1 MKFGHLEEGQ
11 PQLGDLRSPWFLTT
25 NWDDPPSTT
34 IFPMIHHIL
43 HDFEWQNHEVPFQL
57 LPSVT
62 LDRSP
67 KWRSQKNPNPW
78 KNKTT
83 NNLKEPMCWHICVF
97 CCFKNVNHQP
107 VLPFLT
113 NNGGVYVSYVWFLA
127 CFFLNRRC
135 RRKFHLSLCENQ
147 LGWRKATN

>member
-1 MKFGHLEEGQ
+1 MAELHGLQMGVI
-11 PQLGDLRSPWFLTT
+11 RSPRIQVLGW
-25 NWDDPPSTT
+25 SSKYHH
-34 IFPMIHHIL
+34 FPYDTSYTSWLWMEKSWSSFPASSIR
-43 HDFEWQNHEVPFQL
+43 D
-57 LPSVT
+57 

-97 CCFKNVNHQP
+97 CCFKHVNHQP
-107 VLPFLT
+107 VLPFL
-113 NNGGVYVSYVWFLA
+113 NKQWRCIRFLRLVFSL
-127 CFFLNRRC
+127 FFLNRRGP
-135 RRKFHLSLCENQ
+135 RKFHLSLWENQ